1 MMIQVGSH
9 EILLDD
15 SVRLADRA
23 EKAAV
28 PVNLQVWQRL
38 WHDWHL
44 YAGLLPEADAAV
56 RALADFV
63 SEHIARR

>member
-1 MMIQVGSH
+1 MIQVGSH

-44 YAGLLPEADAAV
+44 RAGLLPEADAAV